1 MMPFHVSL
9 VGRKDLSGEIYRQIR
24 RAILDDRLRS
34 GDRLSPDQTT
44 SLSKATNQRINIIV
58 PLARSPQRSGR

>member
-1 MMPFHVSL
+1 MPFHVSL

>member
-1 MMPFHVSL
+1 MPFHVSL

-44 SLSKATNQRINIIV
+44 SLSKATNQRINTIV

>member
-1 MMPFHVSL
+1 MPFHVSL

-24 RAILDDRLRS
+24 RAILNDRLRS
-34 GDRLSPDQTT
+34 GDRLLPDQTT
-44 SLSKATNQRINIIV
+44 SLSKTTNQRINIIV